1 MADDL
6 DDLDDSLD
14 YAGFLQD
21 ALRDMVRRVL
31 AHVAEEGLP
40 GEHHFYIG
48 FRTAH
53 PGVRIPPSLLA
64 QHPEEIRIILQ
75 NQFWGLE
82 VDEEAFSV
90 SLNFAASRQRL
101 TVPFAALTE
110 FRDPAANLLLAFDP
124 DRSAGV
130 GLPGTEPTSPNTAP
144 EPTRPAAVPEPRDP
158 DRSGSVIQFER
169 RPKSK
174 K

>member
-1 MADDL
+1 MLPLVADDL

-31 AHVAEEGLP
+31 EHVAEEGLP

-82 VDEEAFSV
+82 VDEVAFSV

-130 GLPGTEPTSPNTAP
+130 GLPAPGPAAP

-158 DRSGSVIQFER
+158 DRPGSVIQFER
-169 RPKSK
+169 RPKPRK
-174 K
+174 